1 MNEHA
6 IERGRT
12 GRAAVDGRAPA
23 RRWSGLAW
31 RQYRLERKMFW
42 RNPSAA
48 FFNFMLPLIFLGFF
62 GALLHDDKDVL
73 QVIVPGIAGMAVMST
88 TFNAL
93 AFNITALRELGIL
106 KRIRGT
112 PLPTSAY
119 LAGIFGSAVTNTASQ
134 IVIISVAG
142 SVLFGLDWPQNLLSL
157 IFFVSLGVICFASLG
172 VALSHAI
179 PNFDAAP
186 AYVNAAFLP
195 LIFISGVFYDA
206 DDAPGAIKDAAQAL
220 PLKHLID
227 GLSGAMVH
235 DEGVGHHWVAALVL
249 AVWAAAGL
257 TAAVRGFS
265 WESRSALAD
274 LGHHEGA
281 AAAAAAAALVADPD
295 DPAAPEDDRAV
306 RGAVEPGGHDRG
318 RGRLRAAAPGER
330 LADAAAPARGADAP
344 ERALAAQRDVAEVVV
359 AGHVRGVPAG
369 GAREPAVLGAAG

>member
-6 IERGRT
+6 IERGRA
-12 GRAAVDGRAPA
+12 GRAAVDGRAAA
-23 RRWSGLAW
+23 RRWNGLAW

-48 FFNFMLPLIFLGFF
+48 FFNFLLPLLFLGFF
-62 GALLHDDKDVL
+62 GALLHDDLSSL
-73 QVIVPGIAGMAVMST
+73 QVLVPGIAGMAVMST

-119 LAGIFGSAVTNTASQ
+119 LAGIAGSAVTNTVLQ
-134 IVIISVAG
+134 ITIISVAG
-142 SVLFGLDWPQNLLSL
+142 RVLFGLDWPQDVPSL
-157 IFFVSLGVICFASLG
+157 AFFVALGVVCFASLG

-179 PNFDAAP
+179 PNLDAAP

-195 LIFISGVFYDA
+195 MIFISGVFYDA
-206 DDAPGAIKDAAQAL
+206 DDAPRVIKDAAEAL

-235 DEGVGHHWVAALVL
+235 GEGVGQHLVAALVL

-257 TAAVRGFS
+257 TLAVRGFS
-265 WESRSALAD
+265 WESRND
-274 LGHHEGA
+274 
-281 AAAAAAAALVADPD
+281 
-295 DPAAPEDDRAV
+295 
-306 RGAVEPGGHDRG
+306 
-318 RGRLRAAAPGER
+318 
-330 LADAAAPARGADAP
+330 
-344 ERALAAQRDVAEVVV
+344 
-359 AGHVRGVPAG
+359 
-369 GAREPAVLGAAG
+369 

>member
-6 IERGRT
+6 IERGRA
-12 GRAAVDGRAPA
+12 GRAAVDGRSAA
-23 RRWSGLAW
+23 GRWGGLAW

-48 FFNFMLPLIFLGFF
+48 FFNFLLPLLFLGFF
-62 GALLHDDKDVL
+62 GALLHDDRDVL

-106 KRIRGT
+106 KRMRGT

-119 LAGIFGSAVTNTASQ
+119 LAGIFGSAVTNTASADRDHLGRRQ
-134 IVIISVAG
+134 AS
-142 SVLFGLDWPQNLLSL
+142 LFGLDWPQDLLSL
-157 IFFVSLGVICFASLG
+157 IFFVALGVVCFASLG

-206 DDAPGAIKDAAQAL
+206 DDAPRVIKDAAEAL

-235 DEGVGHHWVAALVL
+235 GEGVGHHLGAVLVL

-257 TAAVRGFS
+257 TLAVRGFS

-274 LGHHEGA
+274 LRDPEGA
-281 AAAAAAAALVADPD
+281 ATAS
-295 DPAAPEDDRAV
+295 RA
-306 RGAVEPGGHDRG
+306 
-318 RGRLRAAAPGER
+318 RA
-330 LADAAAPARGADAP
+330 
-344 ERALAAQRDVAEVVV
+344 
-359 AGHVRGVPAG
+359 
-369 GAREPAVLGAAG
+369 

>member
-1 MNEHA
+1 MTEHA
-6 IERGRT
+6 IERGHA
-12 GRAAVDGRAPA
+12 GRASVGGRASA
-23 RRWSGLAW
+23 RRWGGLAW

-62 GALLHDDKDVL
+62 GALLHNNHDDL

-93 AFNITALRELGIL
+93 AFNITALREQGIL

-119 LAGIFGSAVTNTASQ
+119 LAGIFGSAVTNTVSQ
-134 IVIISVAG
+134 ITIICVSG
-142 SVLFGLDWPQNLLSL
+142 KILFGLDWPQDLLAL
-157 IFFVSLGVICFASLG
+157 AFFVAIGVVCFASLG

-206 DDAPGAIKDAAQAL
+206 EDAPRVIKDAAEAL

-235 DEGVGHHWVAALVL
+235 GEGVGDHLVAALVL
-249 AVWAAAGL
+249 AVWAAGGL
-257 TAAVRGFS
+257 TLAVRGFS
-265 WESRSALAD
+265 WESRSA
-274 LGHHEGA
+274 
-281 AAAAAAAALVADPD
+281 
-295 DPAAPEDDRAV
+295 
-306 RGAVEPGGHDRG
+306 
-318 RGRLRAAAPGER
+318 
-330 LADAAAPARGADAP
+330 
-344 ERALAAQRDVAEVVV
+344 
-359 AGHVRGVPAG
+359 
-369 GAREPAVLGAAG
+369 